1 MAMQIT
7 LTISER
13 LYERAN
19 RLAQLHQQ
27 GVAEAIADYL
37 NDHLPAVE
45 MATEAI
51 AIQTL
56 HTAKLEQEKMAYIK
70 LHPLLKE
77 KHLGQHVAI
86 YQGKLIDHDRDYG
99 ALYERIRQQY
109 PREVIWLA
117 TVKEEPIETIRV
129 RSPRLAAKEQLIHV

>member
-13 LYERAN
+13 LYERAS
-19 RLAQLHQQ
+19 RLAQLRQQ
-27 GVAEAIADYL
+27 EVADAIADYL
-37 NDHLPAVE
+37 NDHLPATE
-45 MATEAI
+45 IDIPAT

-56 HTAKLEQEKMAYIK
+56 NTLRLEQEKIAYIK

-77 KHLGQHVAI
+77 KYLGQHVAI
-86 YQGKLIDHDRDYG
+86 YQGELIDHDRDYG
-99 ALYERIRQQY
+99 MLYERIRQQY

-117 TVKEEPIETIRV
+117 TVKEEPIETIHV
-129 RSPRLAAKEQLIHV
+129 RSPRFAAEEQLNHV